1 MQLLGLLIAV
11 LGLCGYWLTRD
22 VQRTVLSPEE
32 ARLLNPEGAAFQ
44 ASFVVA
50 GRDYDYDPAGPLVW
64 QDGEWVRSFT
74 TEPRLG
80 YRTDTILYVNFV
92 GNRIYMVSVPRDI
105 FLPRFQI
112 PINEVYAYPET
123 YGSAS
128 RADNLRRAV
137 SELLGVP
144 IDYYAVINIDIF
156 ERLVDAIGGVE
167 LEVPRA
173 MVYRDQAAGLE
184 IDLQPGFQRLSG
196 AEAAGF
202 VRYRELLRGDIDR
215 IDNVKTLA
223 YAVLGRLQELN
234 VRAALKLP
242 ELIDTYFDEVDTNA
256 SPALFSQLLPRL
268 GEMTLEAATLPT
280 SDMEGSG
287 RFLET
292 DPEAVEAFLATLFGG
307 TARTVTRTPE
317 GRVLLTDRSGVPGAG
332 DRVRELLLA
341 AGVAP
346 EQLRVRRG
354 APDAITRV
362 IVTRESLA
370 AAPFY
375 ADLLGVGWQQIDRFA
390 VDADIEVIL
399 GQDAARFDLFRRAQA
414 PTPQM
419 STPPSSPH
427 VSTGG

>member
-1 MQLLGLLIAV
+1 M
-11 LGLCGYWLTRD
+11 
-22 VQRTVLSPEE
+22 
-32 ARLLNPEGAAFQ
+32 
-44 ASFVVA
+44 
-50 GRDYDYDPAGPLVW
+50 
-64 QDGEWVRSFT
+64 
-74 TEPRLG
+74 
-80 YRTDTILYVNFV
+80 
-92 GNRIYMVSVPRDI
+92 
-105 FLPRFQI
+105 
-112 PINEVYAYPET
+112 
-123 YGSAS
+123 
-128 RADNLRRAV
+128 
-137 SELLGVP
+137 
-144 IDYYAVINIDIF
+144 
-156 ERLVDAIGGVE
+156 
-167 LEVPRA
+167 
-173 MVYRDQAAGLE
+173 
-184 IDLQPGFQRLSG
+184 
-196 AEAAGF
+196 
-202 VRYRELLRGDIDR
+202 
-215 IDNVKTLA
+215 
-223 YAVLGRLQELN
+223 
-234 VRAALKLP
+234 
-242 ELIDTYFDEVDTNA
+242 
-256 SPALFSQLLPRL
+256 
-268 GEMTLEAATLPT
+268 
-280 SDMEGSG
+280 
-287 RFLET
+287 
-292 DPEAVEAFLATLFGG
+292 ATLFGG